1 MTEKKSKAND
11 DEQKRQNTK
20 TAILEIVYAMESVL
34 KNINVIRINQ
44 FNGQHTEDL
53 VVLKIHIFEI
63 VQKVYDFAQQLE
75 KEEKQIKQ

>member
-53 VVLKIHIFEI
+53 VALKIHIFEI

>member
-34 KNINVIRINQ
+34 KNVNVIRINQ
-44 FNGQHTEDL
+44 FNEQHTEDL
-53 VVLKIHIFEI
+53 VALKIYIFEI

>member
-53 VVLKIHIFEI
+53 VALKIHIFEI

-75 KEEKQIKQ
+75 KDEHHK